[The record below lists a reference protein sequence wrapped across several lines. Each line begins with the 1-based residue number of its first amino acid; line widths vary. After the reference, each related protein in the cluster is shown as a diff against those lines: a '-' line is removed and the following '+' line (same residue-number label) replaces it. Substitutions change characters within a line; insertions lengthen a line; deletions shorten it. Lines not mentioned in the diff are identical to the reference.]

1 MLGALNTFILNSI
14 PVVVIVVSFGLF
26 TLLGGDLTPTR
37 AFTSLSLF
45 AVLRFPL
52 FMLPNTISQAVNV
65 HVSLKRMEDLL
76 LAEERLLLPNPPLEP
91 GLPAIS
97 IRNGSFSWDSKSDK
111 PTLSNINLD
120 IPTGSL
126 VAIVGSTGEGK
137 TSLVSAMLGELPP
150 VRDNILFGSPFELAK
165 YEKTLNVTALQHD
178 LEMLPGGDLTEI
190 DERGV
195 NISGGQKQRVSM
207 ARAVYS
213 NSDVY
218 VFECMVH

>member
-1 MLGALNTFILNSI
+1 MCCFLASNAALVWQ
-14 PVVVIVVSFGLF
+14 VVN
-26 TLLGGDLTPTR
+26 
-37 AFTSLSLF
+37 A
-45 AVLRFPL
+45 
-52 FMLPNTISQAVNV
+52 N
-65 HVSLKRMEDLL
+65 VSLKRLEELL
-76 LAEERLLLPNPPLEP
+76 FAEERILLPNPPLDP

-97 IRNGSFSWDSKSDK
+97 IKNGYFSWDSQAVS

-120 IPTGSL
+120 IPVGSL

-150 VRDNILFGSPFELAK
+150 VLDTSVVMRGTVAYVPQVSWIFNATVRDNILFGSSFQSARYQK
-165 YEKTLNVTALQHD
+165 AIDVTALRPD
-178 LEMLPGGDLTEI
+178 LDLLPGGDLTEI
-190 DERGV
+190 GERGV

-218 VFECMVH
+218 IFDDP